1 VQNVPGLRI
10 FPGLSGCLVVANVS
24 HLDVVEAHG
33 FEGLLAVANREEVE
47 GDERRDDGLRDRA

>member
-1 VQNVPGLRI
+1 M
-10 FPGLSGCLVVANVS
+10 VANVS

-33 FEGLLAVANREEVE
+33 DEGPLAVADRKEVE

>member
-1 VQNVPGLRI
+1 M
-10 FPGLSGCLVVANVS
+10 VANAS

-33 FEGLLAVANREEVE
+33 DEGLLAVADREEVE